1 MKDSQEPRC
10 DHPKSRLGM
19 ILGQKKTL
27 LSILGVLV
35 LVLVILGLSIDF
47 ETLLRGLSTEADS
60 EDDIMASDT
69 QEREVIYLGD
79 TSKLGQ
85 LLTELPELPE
95 GIVLDKRQLETVI
108 KPYELIIYFHPEKA
122 VTTTGSFYKDDF
134 MSEEMIHWCRET
146 SSYLM
151 TYISNVDIITYAA
164 TEVVSKDLL
173 LDGQYYPVRIQARKD
188 AVNEKGDYDLTLYQL
203 DGEEEFYVM
212 SRFAGLYQESVF
224 DDINNPLRYIGG
236 ICDYMIGEEKVYW
249 ILVPIISY
257 MDMYEQDS
265 YINMKYM
272 TQMLYDQTDQN
283 AKAVLEVL
291 YPLYFDR
298 LNITATAAA
307 EGNLPIPIFY
317 VDVVSVDEQEGC
329 KTIYFVANRK
339 IYVETGQLLSEIVMP
354 GVLELDVI
362 KGSEN
367 SANVR
372 QEQIH
377 DFSLISKSEY
387 SVEDFADFITP
398 YGAEEPTHGLDDLM
412 VEHINNINKY
422 DSMIESYKER
432 FFYLISL
439 GSLD

>member
-10 DHPKSRLGM
+10 DHPKSRLEM

-27 LSILGVLV
+27 LSILRVLV

-47 ETLLRGLSTEADS
+47 ETLLSSTSTEADS
-60 EDDIMASDT
+60 ENDVIASDI

-79 TSKLGQ
+79 TSKFGQ

-95 GIVLDKRQLETVI
+95 GIVLDKRQLETVN
-108 KPYELIIYFHPEKA
+108 KPYELIIYFHPEEA

-134 MSEEMIHWCRET
+134 MSEEMIHWCREA

-164 TEVVSKDLL
+164 TEVVSRDLL

-188 AVNEKGDYDLTLYQL
+188 AVNEDGEYDLTLYQL
-203 DGEEEFYVM
+203 DGEEDFYVM
-212 SRFAGLYQESVF
+212 HRFAGLYKESAY

-249 ILVPIISY
+249 ILMPIISY

-272 TQMLYDQTDQN
+272 VQMLYDQSDQN
-283 AKAVLEVL
+283 ANAVLEVL

-317 VDVVSVDEQEGC
+317 VDVVLVDERDGC

-339 IYVETGQLLSEIVMP
+339 IYVESGQLLSEIVMP
-354 GVLELDVI
+354 GVLKLDVLE
-362 KGSEN
+362 GSEN
-367 SANVR
+367 SSNVR
-372 QEQIH
+372 QEQLN
-377 DFSLISKSEY
+377 DFFVISKSEF
-387 SVEDFADFITP
+387 SAEDFSDFMIP
-398 YGAEEPTHGLDDLM
+398 YGAEEPIHGLEALI
-412 VEHINNINKY
+412 VEHINNVNKY
-422 DSMIESYKER
+422 DAMTESYKER